1 MRFGAAMLQAPGNV
15 FGAMRCSSS
24 STLSSIASALLPVA
38 WATWVFWSA
47 VSSIR
52 RCFFSFD
59 ICDSWCDVALRSD
72 HRLRGDPL
80 LELFRVQL
88 DRVHRL
94 ARALLELALLLGGQH
109 DLDVLLVHGVAPEEV
124 GVGVP

>member
-1 MRFGAAMLQAPGNV
+1 
-15 FGAMRCSSS
+15 MRCSSS

-38 WATWVFWSA
+38 CATRFFCSD

-52 RCFFSFD
+52 YCFFSFD
-59 ICDSWCDVALRSD
+59 ICCFLWDVGLRSD

-94 ARALLELALLLGGQH
+94 ARALLELVLLLGGQH
-109 DLDVLLVHGVAPEEV
+109 DLDVLLVHGVAPEGV